1 MKTIINKL
9 NELSDNLYLSDYYT
23 KGIEIDEF
31 MEQALEGVY
40 SQEIIYY
47 YKAMKYL
54 KENDNSLNL
63 SLEIADE
70 LGFEVSSLNSETL
83 ATLLYQDN
91 LRNELYD
98 LQDEIDEILSETC
111 RNNKTIDNCDCC

>member
-1 MKTIINKL
+1 MTSIYNRL
-9 NELSDNLYLSDYYT
+9 NELSSNLYLSDYYNE
-23 KGIEIDEF
+23 GIEIDEF
-31 MEQALEGVY
+31 MEQALEGIY

-47 YKAMKYL
+47 YKAMEYL

-70 LGFEVSSLNSETL
+70 LGFETSSLNSELL
-83 ATLLYQDN
+83 ATLLYQNN
-91 LRNELYD
+91 LRNELYS
-98 LQDEIDEILSETC
+98 LQYEIDQILSETC